1 MVHYTVAVTNTG
13 GVDLTGVVVTDN
25 IEGEG
30 VVTLGVPGTP
40 GSGVTIV
47 SSGGG
52 TPGDTTLSVNE
63 VWTYT
68 FDHTVTVAEY
78 NAEQPINGGN
88 LSFDN
93 VATVVSTQTP
103 TPVTSHASVVV
114 ETPPVVVDAISV
126 TKDVT
131 DVGGHGAAAHV
142 NVAGEV
148 VTYQIIV
155 NNTGQNDPLTNVVVT
170 DTGEAGVAGSLGV
183 PGALGA
189 SVVSFS
195 ESGSGTH
202 GNSTLDP
209 GEIWTYTVQYTA
221 KQTDLDTNGV
231 DNDGLI
237 DNLATATATDAVT
250 NANVA
255 GSDTASVPVDQLPSL
270 TIAKDVTESSATA
283 AGETLHYTIT
293 VHNTGNIDLSSVAI
307 TDALNGSGLSVPA
320 TPASGDTTDPGLLD
334 VGETWVYSATH
345 VVTQAEMDGGTALHN
360 IATVTT
366 NHTSAQSDDATTTI
380 SQQPSLTIA
389 KDVTESSA
397 TAAGETLH
405 YTITVHNTGN
415 IDLSSVAISDAL
427 NGSGLSVP
435 ATPASGDASDV
446 GVLDVGETW
455 VYSATHVVTQAEMD
469 GGTALH
475 NIATVTTNHTS
486 AQSDD
491 ATTTIS
497 QQPSLTIAK
506 DVTESSATAAGETLH
521 YTITVHNTG
530 NIDLSSVAIT
540 DALNGSGLS
549 VPATPASGDASDV
562 GVLDVGETWVYSATH
577 VVTQAEMD
585 GGTALHNIATV
596 TTNHTSAQSDDA
608 TTTIASTPSLTIAK
622 DVTESSA
629 TAAGET
635 LHYTITVH
643 NTGNIDLSSVA
654 ITDALNG
661 SGLSVPATPASGD
674 ASDVGVLDVGET
686 WVYSATHV
694 VTQAEMDGGTA
705 LHNIAT
711 VTTNHTSAQ
720 SDDATTTISQQPSLT
735 IAKDVTESSATA
747 AGETL
752 HYTIT
757 VHNTG
762 NIDLSSV
769 AITDALNGS
778 GAVGAGDAGERR
790 RERRG
795 RARCGRDLG
804 LQRHPCGDAG
814 GDGWRHGAAQHRH
827 GDDQPHQRAV

>member
-1 MVHYTVAVTNTG
+1 M
-13 GVDLTGVVVTDN
+13 
-25 IEGEG
+25 
-30 VVTLGVPGTP
+30 
-40 GSGVTIV
+40 
-47 SSGGG
+47 
-52 TPGDTTLSVNE
+52 
-63 VWTYT
+63 
-68 FDHTVTVAEY
+68 
-78 NAEQPINGGN
+78 
-88 LSFDN
+88 
-93 VATVVSTQTP
+93 
-103 TPVTSHASVVV
+103 
-114 ETPPVVVDAISV
+114 
-126 TKDVT
+126 
-131 DVGGHGAAAHV
+131 
-142 NVAGEV
+142 
-148 VTYQIIV
+148 
-155 NNTGQNDPLTNVVVT
+155 
-170 DTGEAGVAGSLGV
+170 
-183 PGALGA
+183 
-189 SVVSFS
+189 
-195 ESGSGTH
+195 
-202 GNSTLDP
+202 
-209 GEIWTYTVQYTA
+209 
-221 KQTDLDTNGV
+221 
-231 DNDGLI
+231 
-237 DNLATATATDAVT
+237 
-250 NANVA
+250 
-255 GSDTASVPVDQLPSL
+255 
-270 TIAKDVTESSATA
+270 
-283 AGETLHYTIT
+283 
-293 VHNTGNIDLSSVAI
+293 
-307 TDALNGSGLSVPA
+307 
-320 TPASGDTTDPGLLD
+320 LD

-530 NIDLSSVAIT
+530 NIDLSSVAI
-540 DALNGSGLS
+540 S
-549 VPATPASGDASDV
+549 
-562 GVLDVGETWVYSATH
+562 
-577 VVTQAEMD
+577 
-585 GGTALHNIATV
+585 
-596 TTNHTSAQSDDA
+596 
-608 TTTIASTPSLTIAK
+608 
-622 DVTESSA
+622 
-629 TAAGET
+629 
-635 LHYTITVH
+635 
-643 NTGNIDLSSVA
+643 
-654 ITDALNG
+654 DALNG

-735 IAKDVTESSATA
+735 VDKTADVSHA
-747 AGETL
+747 AEGDVI

-762 NIDLSSV
+762 NIDLTNV
-769 AITDALNGS
+769 MVTDSLDGGPGVNLGNPVTHPAD
-778 GAVGAGDAGERR
+778 VTVTEGDAPPLDTTLNVGETWTYTYSHTVNAADLNTIASTGWSDRGKTDHTTVPVVSANGALIFAGSDVPATGTGLIQSFLRLQDVGDGKRLQHRLHASPEPVGRQGGSVHPLHHAGGHPGRDDRWSGVPGVPSRPQREGQRQQRR
-790 RERRG
+790 DLADRPEDLLGRRG
-795 RARCGRDLG
+795 
-804 LQRHPCGDAG
+804 
-814 GDGWRHGAAQHRH
+814 
-827 GDDQPHQRAV
+827 